1 MAGQRSAAPVDG
13 WTVDV
18 ARLRRD
24 HHGRRTVEGVR
35 HVVDLA
41 LPAARVPTG
50 MVEHTFDVD
59 ATATD
64 VMVTGQVR
72 FDWRAEC
79 RRCLEPVD
87 GSAEVE
93 LQEVFQLAPVEG
105 ETWPVIDDEVDLEPM
120 VREAVLLALPTTAVC
135 RDDCTGPSSEYV
147 VTVGVEPTD
156 EDLGEPTDPRWAA
169 LDDLEFD

>member
-1 MAGQRSAAPVDG
+1 MAGHDSAAPVHG
-13 WTVDV
+13 WTVDI

-24 HHGRRTVEGVR
+24 HHGRRTVEGALD
-35 HVVDLA
+35 VVDLE
-41 LPAARVPTG
+41 LPAARVPSG

-59 ATATD
+59 ATGTD
-64 VMVTGQVR
+64 VMVTGRVR

-87 GSAEVE
+87 GSGEVE
-93 LQEVFQLAPVEG
+93 LREVFQLAPVEG
-105 ETWPVIDDEVDLEPM
+105 ETWPVVDDEIDLEPM

-135 RDDCTGPSSEYV
+135 RDDCTGPSSDYV
-147 VTVGVEPTD
+147 VTVGAEPTD
-156 EDLGEPTDPRWAA
+156 EEVAESTDPRWAA